1 MRPCDIEET
10 AISAEVNDLP
20 SDFLEKDVCDKLEKI
35 LPYLDQIDPK
45 DVETAYKH
53 IKNEL
58 KGTL

>member
-1 MRPCDIEET
+1 MRPCDIEEA

-20 SDFLEKDVCDKLEKI
+20 SDFLQKDVCDKLVKI
-35 LPYLDQIDPK
+35 LSYQIDTK